1 MVARNIHIILIQFN
15 LCLNLNELKIEEKSE
30 VVVELSQVHELANAG
45 AFSPWYISALVK
57 IRNGAA
63 ECVGSL

>member
-15 LCLNLNELKIEEKSE
+15 LCLNLKKLKIEEKSE
-30 VVVELSQVHELANAG
+30 VVEVFQVHELTNAG
-45 AFSPWYISALVK
+45 VFSPWYVSALVK

-63 ECVGSL
+63 ECVWSL